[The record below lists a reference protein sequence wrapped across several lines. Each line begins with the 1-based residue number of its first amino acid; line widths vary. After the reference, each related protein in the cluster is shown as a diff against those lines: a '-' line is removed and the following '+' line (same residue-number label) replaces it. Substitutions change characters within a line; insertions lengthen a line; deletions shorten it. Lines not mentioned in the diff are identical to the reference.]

1 MTENVSKK
9 VNNDELEAYEEF
21 MRIQREEML
30 GEVSRYFAYLNLNRE
45 PTEAEAAMHYILY
58 GGAENFRQ
66 KYGHL
71 VCILPQN
78 EKK

>member
-1 MTENVSKK
+1 MTEDVNKK
-9 VNNDELEAYEEF
+9 VDNDELGAHEEF

-30 GEVSRYFAYLNLNRE
+30 GEVSRYFAYLNLKRE
-45 PTEAEAAMHYILY
+45 PTDAEVAMHYILY

-71 VCILPQN
+71 VCIIPQN